1 MKLQSEIGDK
11 QHEIELIRSEDK
23 ISAVIDGELY
33 QVEVSEPEPYVY
45 LIKRDGRVYEAFV
58 APNERFDQPKVVT
71 INKRDLE
78 IRLIDP
84 KRLRASTGSGE
95 QADGLAEIRTAMP
108 GKVARVLVETG
119 SSVEKGDGVVVVE
132 AMKMQNELKTPKA
145 GIVKEIRAE
154 EGATVSAGDILA
166 TIE

>member
-1 MKLQSEIGDK
+1 MKLQAEIGNK
-11 QHEIELIRSEDK
+11 QYGIELIRNEDK
-23 ISAVIDGELY
+23 ISATIDGEVY
-33 QVEVSEPEPYVY
+33 EVELSEPEPNIY
-45 LIKRDGRVYEAFV
+45 LIKRDGKVYEAFV
-58 APNERFDQPKVVT
+58 APIERHDQPRVVT
-71 INKRDLE
+71 INERDIE
-78 IRLIDP
+78 IKLIDP
-84 KRLRASTGSGE
+84 KRLRGSTGVGE

-119 SSVEKGDGVVVVE
+119 SSVEKGDGVIVVE
-132 AMKMQNELKTPKA
+132 AMKMQNELKSPKA